1 MYCNDFI
8 RGQMELKDSGKSGT
22 QDTRER
28 RELNMDGEKNI
39 KVSQNTTQSY
49 GSRAKSSFEEIL
61 KGTEDYYSKRNVRT
75 NHEDNRSINPS
86 EMQNRKPKNTS
97 INEDSDVICTSKI
110 NCQVKNATKT
120 QVEKELRSQ
129 QIVNDPRT
137 TEECVKLRKKML
149 PRSASSA
156 ADSTASVLKLKWQD
170 NDLAENVTKGTQNLL
185 ISEMN
190 GGVNH
195 IPMKLRRKSDVSNDN
210 LSSKWMERPTDVEA
224 PENDIILLKRWIE
237 NTKSYSVEENPLK
250 SFKLKDED
258 ISELREGNMLSRCSG
273 GKAYNI
279 TPVLVSTPIDPYFEI
294 LEDDIKS
301 CDGET
306 DDQGKPHGSN
316 VVITFANGDVFRG
329 NVYHGKR
336 CGYGIIKFATKQKI
350 SRFVQIFSGH
360 NGINTNTSPKYDT
373 FSYD

>member
-1 MYCNDFI
+1 MVKFYFHN
-8 RGQMELKDSGKSGT
+8 GQMEPKDSGKSGT

-28 RELNMDGEKNI
+28 RKLDMEGEKNI
-39 KVSQNTTQSY
+39 KVSQNPTQSY

-61 KGTEDYYSKRNVRT
+61 KCTEDSFSKRNVRT
-75 NHEDNRSINPS
+75 NREDNRSINPS
-86 EMQNRKPKNTS
+86 EMQSRKPKNTS
-97 INEDSDVICTSKI
+97 INENSDVICTSKI

-129 QIVNDPRT
+129 HTEKDSTT

-170 NDLAENVTKGTQNLL
+170 NDLAENVTKGTQNLP

-195 IPMKLRRKSDVSNDN
+195 IPMKLRRKSEVSNDN
-210 LSSKWMERPTDVEA
+210 MSSKWMERPTDVEA

-258 ISELREGNMLSRCSG
+258 IAELKAGNMLSRCSG
-273 GKAYNI
+273 AKACNMV
-279 TPVLVSTPIDPYFEI
+279 PVLVSTPIDPYLEI
-294 LEDDIKS
+294 LEDDISS
-301 CDGET
+301 CEGET
-306 DDQGKPHGSN
+306 DDQGKLHGSN
-316 VVITFANGDVFRG
+316 VIITFANGDVFRG
-329 NVYHGKR
+329 NVEHGKR
-336 CGYGIIKFATKQKI
+336 CGYGIIKFATKRKL
-350 SRFVQIFSGH
+350 SRLVYIYC
-360 NGINTNTSPKYDT
+360 IDYVIITSIEPT
-373 FSYD
+373 